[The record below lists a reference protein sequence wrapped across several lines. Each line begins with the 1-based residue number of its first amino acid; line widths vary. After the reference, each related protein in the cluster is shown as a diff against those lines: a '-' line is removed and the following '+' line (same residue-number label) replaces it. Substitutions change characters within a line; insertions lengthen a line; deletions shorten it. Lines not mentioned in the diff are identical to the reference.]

1 MKRLSKASNVSKT
14 NTSKKSEKSWPGR
27 SGWRCTNGQQMWQ
40 SWLQSSESIKSQN
53 FQQSKVWA
61 NSWFLHFRNVDA
73 KADGCLGFI
82 SPRVSLFL
90 WSTPPKKKNEVHQS
104 TEGFRLCSLKSFH
117 ARIQRNNWLAGI
129 SGHVDEG
136 DHSFGMMIFARIS
149 PRLVF
154 HQQTTNLA
162 SWIR

>member
-14 NTSKKSEKSWPGR
+14 NISKKSEKSWPGR

-82 SPRVSLFL
+82 SPRSVGSFL
-90 WSTPPKKKNEVHQS
+90 WSTPPKKNEVHQS
-104 TEGFRLCSLKSFH
+104 TEGFRLCSLKNLHDSPAFLGMSTR
-117 ARIQRNNWLAGI
+117 ATCQFRNGW
-129 SGHVDEG
+129 ST
-136 DHSFGMMIFARIS
+136 SIS